1 MTATPARRTLVTG
14 GAGFIGS
21 NLVDAL
27 LEAGHEVTV
36 VDNLVTGR
44 RTNLDGAL
52 ARGARFH
59 EVDILDRDALAAVFA
74 EARPEWVFHLAAQID
89 VRKSVDDPAFDAT
102 VNVVGSINV
111 LEVSRE
117 HGVSRVINTS
127 TGGAIY
133 GHAEQIPTPEQAPEH
148 PLAAYG
154 TSKLCAE
161 QYCAWSARLHGLS
174 TLTLRLANVYGP
186 RQDPLGEAGVVAIFC
201 DKVLS
206 GDAPTIFGDGTQ
218 TRDFVYV
225 GDVVRAQLA
234 GAAASLTGVANV
246 GTGRE
251 TSVLEVVDAVAEAAR
266 TANPEGGDWPAPILA
281 EPRSG
286 EVHRSCLDGER
297 AAAQL
302 GFTPRISLVD
312 GLAETLRWVRS
323 THVVG

>member
-1 MTATPARRTLVTG
+1 MTETTARRALVTG

-27 LEAGHEVTV
+27 LDAGHAVTV

-44 RTNLDGAL
+44 RGNLDGAL
-52 ARGARFH
+52 SRGARLH
-59 EVDILDRDALAAVFA
+59 EVDILDRDALASVIA
-74 EARPEWVFHLAAQID
+74 EVRPEWIFHLAAQID

-102 VNVVGSINV
+102 VNVIGTINV
-111 LEVSRE
+111 LELARE
-117 HGVSRVINTS
+117 HGVARVINTS

-133 GHAEQIPTPEQAPEH
+133 GHAEQIPTPESAPEL

-161 QYCAWSARLHGLS
+161 QYCGWSARLHGVP
-174 TLTLRLANVYGP
+174 TMTLRLANVYGP

-206 GDAPTIFGDGTQ
+206 GEAPTIFGDGTQ

-234 GAAASLTGVANV
+234 AADSALTGVVNV

-251 TSVLEVVDAVAEAAR
+251 TSVLDVVDAVAQAAR
-266 TANPEGGDWPAPILA
+266 TANPGGGEWPAPVLA
-281 EPRSG
+281 APRAG
-286 EVHRSCLDGER
+286 EVHRSCLDGGR
-297 AAAQL
+297 ARAEL
-302 GFTPRISLVD
+302 GFVPATPLVD
-312 GLAETLRWVRS
+312 GLARTLQWVRS
-323 THVVG
+323 THAAG